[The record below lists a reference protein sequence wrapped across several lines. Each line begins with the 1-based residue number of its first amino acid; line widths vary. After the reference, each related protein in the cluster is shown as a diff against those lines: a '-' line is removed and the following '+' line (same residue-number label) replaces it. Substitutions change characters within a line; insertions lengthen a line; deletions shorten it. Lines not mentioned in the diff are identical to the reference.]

1 MAISKS
7 ESANIVRKQDP
18 SVNDI
23 GHPEDLN
30 NYLPDSG
37 ATQHMTPRLA
47 DLVDMVGS
55 NAQRREKSRIECWMT
70 MEKGL

>member
-23 GHPEDLN
+23 GHPKDLN
-30 NYLPDSG
+30 NYF
-37 ATQHMTPRLA
+37 
-47 DLVDMVGS
+47 LV
-55 NAQRREKSRIECWMT
+55 
-70 MEKGL
+70 